1 MSDTPV
7 SAPAQ
12 PASVPDKAHGLGIA
26 GMVLGIV
33 GLVFAFIPCLNFV
46 GIILG
51 VVGVIL
57 AAVGRS
63 KSPKDKQGMA
73 TAGVVC
79 SILAIVIGVIWW
91 YRLANA
97 AKEGIGSF
105 NDFAN
110 QLQQEM
116 QNNGN

>member
-1 MSDTPV
+1 MADETAPV
-7 SAPAQ
+7 SLP
-12 PASVPDKAHGLGIA
+12 PKAHGLGIA

-33 GLVFAFIPCLNFV
+33 GLVFAFIPCLNIV

-51 VVGVIL
+51 IVGVIL
-57 AAVGRS
+57 AAVGRK
-63 KSPKDKQGMA
+63 KSPEGHQGMA
-73 TAGVVC
+73 TAGIVC

-97 AKEGIGSF
+97 VNEGIGGF
-105 NDFAN
+105 DEFAK

-116 QNNGN
+116 QNQ